1 MSFLPAYIAGHHAGI
16 PVALDPARALCAEA
30 PLTAPAVGR
39 AALEVRALERNFGHV
54 RALRGVSFALGA
66 GDSLAVFGPNGAGK
80 TTLLRILAGLLR
92 PQRGEVLLDGTP
104 LARSDAAHRRRV
116 GLIAHYSLLYD
127 GLSAAENLAFYARL
141 YGVPDRDAAVRR
153 ALEGVALAD
162 RADDLAG
169 TFSRGMVQRL
179 AIARALLHE
188 PSIVLLDE
196 PFSGLD
202 QRAAAT
208 LRDLLMRLRGER
220 RTMVLVTHNLDE
232 GLELA
237 THVAIQVAGRFAEC
251 APVDGDL
258 AAYRSRYAEA
268 TAARG

>member
-1 MSFLPAYIAGHHAGI
+1 MSHPQ
-16 PVALDPARALCAEA
+16 ALFTA
-30 PLTAPAVGR
+30 APAL
-39 AALEVRALERNFGHV
+39 AVRGVERSFGHV
-54 RALRGVSFALGA
+54 RALRGISFTLEA

-80 TTLLRILAGLLR
+80 TTLLRVLAGLLR
-92 PQRGEVLLDGTP
+92 PQRGEVFLGGVP
-104 LARSDAAHRRRV
+104 RARADAAHRREV

-127 GLSAAENLAFYARL
+127 GLTAAENLNFYGRL
-141 YGVPDRDAAVRR
+141 YGVPDRAGAVAR
-153 ALEGVALAD
+153 ALEAVRLAD
-162 RADDLAG
+162 RAADRVG

-188 PSIVLLDE
+188 PRIVLLDE

-202 QRAAAT
+202 QRAAAA
-208 LRDLLMRLRGER
+208 LRDLLMGLRAER

-237 THVAIQVAGRFAEC
+237 TQVAIQVGGRFAEC
-251 APVDGDL
+251 GPVDGDL

-268 TAARG
+268 TAVGG